1 MASNCWNVHQH
12 VQLWQSLFSGG
23 QNQFGPFLLWENRTK
38 FVNGEKICINS
49 WKVHQ
54 LVGMLHNSNRKMTS
68 TIGTCINCWNGD
80 LKVPQHLEG
89 ASNVGMWHQHL
100 EGASNVGFGLETD
113 LRGFKF

>member
-1 MASNCWNVHQH
+1 
-12 VQLWQSLFSGG
+12 
-23 QNQFGPFLLWENRTK
+23 
-38 FVNGEKICINS
+38 
-49 WKVHQ
+49 VHQ
-54 LVGMLHNSNRKMTS
+54 LVGMLHNSNRKMAS

-100 EGASNVGFGLETD
+100 EGASNVRMETDLSFEMETDASLGLETD

>member
-1 MASNCWNVHQH
+1 MRQNLLMERKYASIVGMFC
-12 VQLWQSLFSGG
+12 S
-23 QNQFGPFLLWENRTK
+23 R
-38 FVNGEKICINS
+38 NGINS

-54 LVGMLHNSNRKMTS
+54 LVGMLHNSNRKMAS

-100 EGASNVGFGLETD
+100 EGASNVRMETDLSFEMETDASLGLETD

>member
-1 MASNCWNVHQH
+1 MKLASTVGTGASTAVMLH
-12 VQLWQSLFSGG
+12 SRIG
-23 QNQFGPFLLWENRTK
+23 
-38 FVNGEKICINS
+38 INS

-54 LVGMLHNSNRKMTS
+54 LVGMLHNSNRKMAS

-100 EGASNVGFGLETD
+100 EGASNVRMETDLSFEMETDASLGLETD